1 MQRLI
6 DQHPLQRG
14 AHASRDDGMCAMEM
28 VAWLA
33 GEPHS
38 DEPTCACP
46 VIAAFVRACND
57 AMSDEGRNRY
67 LRPLVPKLVN
77 TRATA
82 ALERRRGLVVVDAL
96 VRHLLPAWLRRH
108 RRLDEARLLGE
119 LPPITGV
126 EDLRASLRAV
136 EHFAVDQHSARWV
149 LQRALEDLPP
159 ARFVAGAVQIARAL
173 NDRASWTL
181 VVRTI
186 ELMVE
191 VGPAETSRCAADGV
205 G

>member
-14 AHASRDDGMCAMEM
+14 AHATRGDGMCAMEM

-57 AMSDEGRNRY
+57 AMGDAARNRY

-77 TRATA
+77 TRASDTI
-82 ALERRRGLVVVDAL
+82 ERRRGLVVVDAL
-96 VRHLLPAWLRRH
+96 VRQLVPMWLRRH
-108 RRLDEARLLGE
+108 QRADEARLLTE
-119 LPPITGV
+119 LPTIAAT

-136 EHFAVDQHSARWV
+136 EHFVADQHAARWV
-149 LQRALEDLPP
+149 LQRAIDGLPA
-159 ARFVAGAVQIARAL
+159 ARFVAGAVQVARAL
-173 NDRASWTL
+173 NDGATWSL
-181 VVRTI
+181 VVAVLER
-186 ELMVE
+186 MVA
-191 VGPAETSRCAADGV
+191 VGQEAPPRCAADEAR
-205 G
+205 